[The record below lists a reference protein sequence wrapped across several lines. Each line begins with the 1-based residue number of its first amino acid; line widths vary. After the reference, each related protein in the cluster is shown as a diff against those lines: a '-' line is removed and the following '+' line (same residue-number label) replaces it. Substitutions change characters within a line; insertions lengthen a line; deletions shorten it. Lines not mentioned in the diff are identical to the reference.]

1 MPAWDKSH
9 EQYHR
14 QPKER
19 YTYRWH
25 WKWECVFYVCLF
37 SSLRMLILNQEKLY
51 MSAYSVSSGNR
62 AKNGETISKPRR
74 VPLLLALNLSLS
86 FCSRRFFSQLT
97 VSPCL
102 ICLFVFSYRKHTVK
116 ALGSFAFMAGDWQVS
131 CHVIYRCWLFWL
143 SFLVENK
150 VPCEL
155 IIGWRF
161 NNLDRNCHSILAN
174 ILSTIV
180 LGIFLIYL

>member
-1 MPAWDKSH
+1 MTLKV
-9 EQYHR
+9 R
-14 QPKER
+14 V
-19 YTYRWH
+19 
-25 WKWECVFYVCLF
+25 CFLCLF
-37 SSLRMLILNQEKLY
+37 VCFRISVCSFWIRKTSMQC

-62 AKNGETISKPRR
+62 AKNGETIVWGVRHGNFKTEKSSFTPGPQ
-74 VPLLLALNLSLS
+74 PLFPFAVHV
-86 FCSRRFFSQLT
+86 FCSSTQLA